1 MKFEKFMLFNQD
13 NEPVFE
19 IRHGEFTCG
28 ILELHGLF
36 IVHVSRLGDS
46 FNPAVA
52 LYRDVQEAAAQ
63 VAELKDFALKVDSE
77 HQGFLFAISAEPVTA
92 LELIDALS

>member
-1 MKFEKFMLFNQD
+1 MGKFKFMVFNQD
-13 NEPVFE
+13 NEGVFE

-36 IVHVSRLGDS
+36 VVHLSALNDS

-52 LYRDVQEAAAQ
+52 VYRDIQEAAAQ
-63 VAELKDFALKVDSE
+63 VAELKDFALKIDSE
-77 HQGFLFAISAEPVTA
+77 HQGFIFSVSEEPVTA
-92 LELIDALS
+92 LEVIDAIS